1 MTKSLTS
8 LISSIQAALI
18 DDGTRFTTATCT
30 AAVREALKEFNLYVP
45 VFAADLIQV
54 VADQREYELSSTDS
68 RALSII
74 GVWLYDDT
82 GRDHHIP
89 LMYDQYSED
98 ERIFFRLLSPQS
110 ASEQLLV
117 RYTIPQTVNGLDS
130 ETESTL
136 SNLYDQILIG
146 GAKAEAMQI
155 RADSRLE
162 TINLQQSVSDNYRE
176 QITAIKNKFYAELRQ
191 VANNRYPA
199 TGTPAEAAWNDGYH
213 TWDQ

>member
-8 LISSIQAALI
+8 LISDVQAALI
-18 DDGTRFTTATCT
+18 DDGTRFNTATCT
-30 AAVREALKEFNLYVP
+30 AAVREALKIFNLYAP
-45 VFAADLIQV
+45 VFATDLIEII
-54 VADQREYELSSTDS
+54 AEQREYELSDTDS

-89 LMYDQYSED
+89 LIYEQYSED
-98 ERIFFRLLSPQS
+98 ERLFFRLLSPQS
-110 ASEQLLV
+110 ASDQLLV
-117 RYTIPQTVNGLDS
+117 RYTIPQTVSGMDS

-136 SNLYDQILIG
+136 STLYDQILIG

-162 TINLQQSVSDNYRE
+162 TINLQPGVSDNYRE
-176 QITAIKNKFYAELRQ
+176 QITAIRARFYMELQQ

-199 TGTPAEAAWNDGYH
+199 IGTPAEAAWNDAYH
-213 TWDQ
+213 SWDQ

>member
-8 LISSIQAALI
+8 LISAVQAKLI

-30 AAVREALKEFNLYVP
+30 EAIREALKDFNLYAP
-45 VFAADLIQV
+45 VYVADLITI
-54 VADQREYELSSTDS
+54 VADQREYELSDTDS
-68 RALSII
+68 RALSVI

-82 GRDHHIP
+82 GTDNHTP
-89 LMYDQYSED
+89 LIYDQYFED
-98 ERIFFRLLSPQS
+98 ERLFFLLRDAQS

-117 RYTIPQTVNGLDS
+117 RYTIPQTINGLDS

-162 TINLQQSVSDNYRE
+162 TINLQQAVSDNYRE
-176 QITAIKNKFYAELRQ
+176 QIAAIKTKFYAELRQ

-199 TGTPAEAAWNDGYH
+199 VGTPAEAAWNDQYH
-213 TWDQ
+213 GWDQ